1 MFREMRKKERQMPL
15 AECKKLLNESEYGFL
30 STTGEDGYPYSIALN
45 YVYFDDEIYFH
56 SPREG
61 HKIDNLDYNDK
72 VCFSIV
78 GKTAVVENR
87 FSRSYE
93 SVVVF
98 GRASQVDESEKTGIM
113 IKLVEKYSPE
123 KMDRGSAYI
132 KEAKDKIKV
141 YKIKIEHITGKARA

>member
-15 AECKKLLNESEYGFL
+15 SECKKLLNESEYGFL
-30 STTGEDGYPYSIALN
+30 AMTGEDGYPYSIALN
-45 YVYFDDEIYFH
+45 YIYLDDKIYFH
-56 SPREG
+56 SALEG

-93 SVVVF
+93 SIVVF
-98 GRASQVDESEKTGIM
+98 GRAAQVDENEKTEIM

-123 KMDRGSAYI
+123 KIDKGIGYI

-141 YKIKIEHITGKARA
+141 YKIKIDHMSGKARK